1 MTRGVSNTREG
12 LKIQFFLYRPR
23 LVVSFYISEAR
34 GSMEFSEVRV
44 KSLRQ

>member
-12 LKIQFFLYRPR
+12 LKILFFLYRPR
-23 LVVSFYISEAR
+23 LVGSFYISEAR